1 MRRRGTESSIG
12 AFKGGH
18 GDGKVGQVVTIPT
31 GSYCNITLDS
41 GEKIIVDHEPDARGA
56 SAGARLTVDRLKL
69 LGFGSETVVQIAL
82 DTAEGKAA
90 LAELTVGGDG
100 WSRRAPSSHAFVAY
114 VQGCAS
120 VADVVARCR
129 QLLQGR

>member
-1 MRRRGTESSIG
+1 MAR
-12 AFKGGH
+12 
-18 GDGKVGQVVTIPT
+18 VGQVVTIPT

-41 GEKIIVDHEPDARGA
+41 GEKIIVNHEPGARGA
-56 SAGARLTVDRLKL
+56 STGARLTVDRLKL
-69 LGFGSETVVQIAL
+69 LGFSSETVVQIAL

-90 LAELTVGGDG
+90 LASLTKERTAVTPG
-100 WSRRAPSSHAFVAY
+100 PLLQVFVAY

-120 VADVVARCR
+120 VADVVARCQ

>member
-1 MRRRGTESSIG
+1 M
-12 AFKGGH
+12 A
-18 GDGKVGQVVTIPT
+18 KVGQVVTIPT

-41 GEKIIVDHEPDARGA
+41 GEKIIVNHEPGARGA

-69 LGFGSETVVQIAL
+69 MGFSSETVVQIDL

-90 LAELTVGGDG
+90 LAKLTKEGTAVTPD
-100 WSRRAPSSHAFVAY
+100 PVLHVFVAY

>member
-1 MRRRGTESSIG
+1 M
-12 AFKGGH
+12 A
-18 GDGKVGQVVTIPT
+18 KVGQVVTIPT

-41 GEKIIVDHEPDARGA
+41 GEKIVVNHEPGGRGA

-69 LGFGSETVVQIAL
+69 MGFSSEVVVQIDL
-82 DTAEGKAA
+82 DTAEGKVA
-90 LAELTVGGDG
+90 LAELTKEG
-100 WSRRAPSSHAFVAY
+100 APGTAGSPLRVFVAY

-120 VADVVARCR
+120 VADLVARCR

>member
-1 MRRRGTESSIG
+1 M
-12 AFKGGH
+12 A
-18 GDGKVGQVVTIPT
+18 KVGQVVTIPT

-41 GEKIIVDHEPDARGA
+41 GEKVIVNHEPGARGT
-56 SAGARLTVDRLKL
+56 SAGARLTVDRVKL
-69 LGFGSETVVQIAL
+69 MGFSSETVVRIDL

-90 LAELTVGGDG
+90 LAELTKAGSPGTAGSPLRV
-100 WSRRAPSSHAFVAY
+100 FIAY

-120 VADVVARCR
+120 VADLVTRCG

>member
-1 MRRRGTESSIG
+1 M
-12 AFKGGH
+12 A
-18 GDGKVGQVVTIPT
+18 KVGQVVTIPT

-41 GEKIIVDHEPDARGA
+41 GEKIIVNHEPGARGA

-69 LGFGSETVVQIAL
+69 LGFSSETVVQIAL

-90 LAELTVGGDG
+90 LAKLTKEGTAVTPG
-100 WSRRAPSSHAFVAY
+100 PLLHVFVAY